1 MDQQW
6 AVSSGEHVL
15 AAAVFSRLLTGTC
28 AKCLNKTVICLILR
42 GTSRLLGAFV
52 WHCNALTPNVGYI
65 AINY

>member
-28 AKCLNKTVICLILR
+28 AKCLNKAVICLILR

-52 WHCNALTPNVGYI
+52 WHCNVNTPSVGSI